1 MTDPTNPGGEPPRDD
16 EHTPADGAGGP
27 RPDATPPA
35 GPGPG
40 RPDAAPSGG
49 DVPPASPYG
58 PGGGAPHD
66 PAAPPSGPPAYGA
79 PGAYGAPTGAP
90 DGAAGGPG
98 TPPPGAYPPPSGAY
112 PPPAGGYPPPAGGYP
127 PPPGSYPGAAGGYG
141 GQPGYAG
148 PAFGVGDAISYGWRR
163 VTSNLGPW
171 ILVALIFLAVNI
183 AWSWITGGFDQFQD
197 QFDYSDTNFAAL
209 GGLTFTS
216 VLLGIVGT
224 AIGYLITAFF
234 TRGALDEVD
243 GRRPDVA
250 AFFRIGNV
258 LNVLL
263 AALIV
268 GVLSGIG
275 LVLCV
280 LPGLAMLLFSAF
292 VYYVALDQ
300 GVDAI
305 TAIRT
310 SFSLVA
316 KNFGQVFLLL
326 LALVGINILGAIPCG
341 LGLFVTIPLSYVAVG
356 YAYRRL
362 TGGVPAA

>member
-1 MTDPTNPGGEPPRDD
+1 MTQDPANPTGEPPREGD
-16 EHTPADGAGGP
+16 EGAGGATP
-27 RPDATPPA
+27 PGASPYGPTSSRPDGTPAEGAPPA
-35 GPGPG
+35 GPGGGQPG
-40 RPDAAPSGG
+40 PAPT
-49 DVPPASPYG
+49 
-58 PGGGAPHD
+58 
-66 PAAPPSGPPAYGA
+66 GPPVYGD

-90 DGAAGGPG
+90 
-98 TPPPGAYPPPSGAY
+98 
-112 PPPAGGYPPPAGGYP
+112 GYPPPGGPGYP
-127 PPPGSYPGAAGGYG
+127 PPGG
-141 GQPGYAG
+141 PGYPPPGGAG
-148 PAFGVGDAISYGWRR
+148 YPPPGGAGYPPPGGAGYDAPSGPGFAVGDAISYGWRK

-171 ILVALIFLAVNI
+171 ILVALIFLAINV
-183 AWSWITGGFDQFQD
+183 AWSWISGGFDQLQD
-197 QFDYSDTNFAAL
+197 QYDFTDTNAFAVT
-209 GGLTFTS
+209 GITFTS

-224 AIGYLITAFF
+224 VIGYLITAFF

-268 GVLSGIG
+268 GILAGIG
-275 LVLCV
+275 FVLCI
-280 LPGLAMLLFSAF
+280 LPGFAVLLFSPF

-300 GVDAI
+300 NRDAI
-305 TAIRT
+305 TAVRT

-326 LALVGINILGAIPCG
+326 LALFGINIVGAIPCG

-362 TGGVPAA
+362 TGGVPAP